1 MKKFLISLFILIFV
15 CITIMQYREN
25 LALRREP
32 PSGQWSKEVLLSTGN
47 ITDYPQLIKD
57 NSRYI
62 VAHIDGDMIKIIA
75 ADNLGRKLIEKSF
88 PAGGEM
94 PRSVHVVT
102 NGEELNLAW
111 ITSDK
116 DMKNINSLILDND
129 FNLKSTNII
138 SNVED
143 LKQVGNN
150 LLIIGFKNTIKLID
164 YKSGNS
170 SEVSAPLNS
179 MICGA
184 KLDDKYIVAFLNE
197 NNNFNYFL
205 VENGSTSEIKNV
217 GLLKNTSRSNY
228 YNAAVAIEGDKGYVV
243 AEYRYQAM
251 YGGSKVMEFALDG
264 SNYNTRETSNTEKV
278 VSIFNIMSY
287 TDRNNNGV
295 KFLAGGYRP
304 LGKKEIYE
312 DILELEIKDGVITN
326 STPVSR
332 TRALSGFP
340 SGYGDTIVFCDVVDT
355 DYSNLYMTSSREEFK
370 IANNINRNNEY
381 VLAAIDT
388 AQGVLFT
395 FVYLVA
401 YGVLWIIPSFCIA
414 SILSLVEYKYNDKIR
429 KVIFLAAYVI
439 AFLFKVYFIYSI
451 MYKKFGYFLPQY
463 FTPAIGIVAS
473 LVLSIVC
480 CSYAF
485 KKYAANMENNAI
497 PISFSP
503 MLILD
508 SWFTLFLFIP
518 FMK

>member
-1 MKKFLISLFILIFV
+1 
-15 CITIMQYREN
+15 MQYREN

-32 PSGQWSKEVLLSTGN
+32 PSSKWAKEVLLSTGN
-47 ITDYPQLIKD
+47 IIDYPQLIMD
-57 NSRYI
+57 NDRYI
-62 VAHIDGDMIKIIA
+62 VAHIDGEMIKILA
-75 ADNLGRKLIEKSF
+75 ADNLGKKLIEKSF
-88 PAGGEM
+88 PAGGDM
-94 PRSVHVVT
+94 PINVHVVT
-102 NGEELNLAW
+102 NGEELNLTW

-116 DMKNINSLILDND
+116 DMKNIHSLKLDHD
-129 FNLKSTNII
+129 FNLKGTNII
-138 SNVED
+138 NNVED
-143 LKQVGNN
+143 LKQVGDN

-164 YKSGNS
+164 YRSGNS

-179 MICGA
+179 LICGA
-184 KLDDKYIVAFLNE
+184 KLDDEYIVAFLNE
-197 NNNFNYFL
+197 DYNFNYFL
-205 VENGSTSEIKNV
+205 VENGSASEIKNV
-217 GLLKNTSRSNY
+217 GVLKTTSRSNY

-287 TDRNNNGV
+287 TERSNDGV

-304 LGKKEIYE
+304 LGKKEMYE
-312 DILELEIKDGVITN
+312 DILELEIKDGVIAN

-340 SGYGDTIVFCDVVDT
+340 SGYGDTIVFCDVVGT
-355 DYSNLYMTSSREEFK
+355 DYSNLYMTSSREDFK
-370 IANNINRNNEY
+370 IANNINRDNEY
-381 VLAAIDT
+381 VLAFLDT
-388 AQGVLFT
+388 VQGILFT

-414 SILSLVEYKYNDKIR
+414 SILSLVEYKYSNRFR
-429 KVIFLAAYVI
+429 KVIFVTAYFI
-439 AFLFKVYFIYSI
+439 AFLFKIYFIYSI
-451 MYKKFGYFLPQY
+451 MYRKFGYFLPEY
-463 FTPAIGIVAS
+463 LTPAIGIGAS
-473 LVLSIVC
+473 LALSIVC
-480 CSYAF
+480 CIYAF
-485 KKYAANMENNAI
+485 KKYTANMENNAI